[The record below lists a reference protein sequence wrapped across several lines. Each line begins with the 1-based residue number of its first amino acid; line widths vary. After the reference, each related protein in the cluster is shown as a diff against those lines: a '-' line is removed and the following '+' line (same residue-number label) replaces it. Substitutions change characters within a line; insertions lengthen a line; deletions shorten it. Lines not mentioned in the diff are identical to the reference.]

1 MMNWRSNSFGGI
13 LLELENGN
21 IAVNGGGTLADME
34 DAYIV
39 NGEVPMAMI
48 VTCEHHQRSHNVDR
62 FCLKHNVPL
71 ITTTLCAER
80 LSLEGVNVTLLT
92 VPESKLF
99 VKLGFGISLVPVRY
113 DSVESFFLTIND
125 GNEQIGIVPDGKI
138 YPDLAKYLFDCDT
151 VILGNRLNIPDN
163 APSALAR
170 RLQSVYNTQ
179 EELDEIFKNYDGK
192 FYYI

>member
-1 MMNWRSNSFGGI
+1 MEFQGNSFGGTLLI
-13 LLELENGN
+13 LECGN
-21 IAVNGGGTLADME
+21 IVINGGGTLADME
-34 DAYIV
+34 HAYILD
-39 NGEVPMAMI
+39 GKAPLAMI
-48 VTCEHHQRSHNVDR
+48 VTCEHHHRSHNADR
-62 FCLKHNVPL
+62 FCLKHNVSL

-113 DSVESFFLTIND
+113 DSVEPFFLTIND

-151 VILGNRLNIPDN
+151 VILGNRLNIPEN
-163 APSALAR
+163 APSALER
-170 RLQSVYNTQ
+170 RLKSVYNTQ
-179 EELDEIFKNYDGK
+179 SELDEIFRDYTGELV
-192 FYYI
+192 YI

>member
-1 MMNWRSNSFGGI
+1 MKWRSNSFGGI
-13 LLELENGN
+13 LLETACGN
-21 IAVNGGGTLADME
+21 IATNGGGTLADME
-34 DAYIV
+34 EAYIV
-39 NGEVPMAMI
+39 DDKVPMAMI

-113 DSVESFFLTIND
+113 DSVEPFFLTIND
-125 GNEQIGIVPDGKI
+125 GNGEIGIVPDGKI

-151 VILGNRLNIPDN
+151 VILGNRLNIPAN

-192 FYYI
+192 LYYI

>member
-1 MMNWRSNSFGGI
+1 MMKWRSNSFGGI

>member
-1 MMNWRSNSFGGI
+1 MMEFQGNSFGGTLLI
-13 LLELENGN
+13 LECGN
-21 IAVNGGGTLADME
+21 IVINGGGTLADME
-34 DAYIV
+34 HAYILD
-39 NGEVPMAMI
+39 GKAPLAMI
-48 VTCEHHQRSHNVDR
+48 VTCEHHHRSHNADR
-62 FCLKHNVPL
+62 FCLKHNVSL

-113 DSVESFFLTIND
+113 DSVEPFFLTIND

-151 VILGNRLNIPDN
+151 VILGNRLNIPEN
-163 APSALAR
+163 APSALER
-170 RLQSVYNTQ
+170 RLKSVYNTQ
-179 EELDEIFKNYDGK
+179 SELDEIFKNYDGEIV
-192 FYYI
+192 YI

>member
-1 MMNWRSNSFGGI
+1 MMKWRSNSFGGI

-34 DAYIV
+34 EAYIV
-39 NGEVPMAMI
+39 DGKAPMAMI
-48 VTCEHHQRSHNVDR
+48 VTCEHHQRSHNADR

-71 ITTTLCAER
+71 IATTLCANQ
-80 LSLEGVNVTLLT
+80 LALEGISVTLLT

-99 VKLGFGISLVPVRY
+99 VKLCFGISLTPVRY
-113 DSVESFFLTIND
+113 DSVEPFFLTIND

-163 APSALAR
+163 AQSALAR
-170 RLQSVYNTQ
+170 RLKSVYNTQ
-179 EELDEIFKNYDGK
+179 EELDEIFQNYDGEL
-192 FYYI
+192 YYI

>member
-1 MMNWRSNSFGGI
+1 MKFQSNYFGGI
-13 LLELENGN
+13 LLETACGN
-21 IAVNGGGTLADME
+21 IAVNGGGTLAEME
-34 DAYIV
+34 RAYIV
-39 NGEVPMAMI
+39 DGKVPLTMI
-48 VTCEHHQRSHNVDR
+48 VTCEHHHRSHNVDR

-80 LSLEGVNVTLLT
+80 LSLEGVNVILLT

-113 DSVESFFLTIND
+113 DSVEPFFLTIND

-151 VILGNRLNIPDN
+151 VIIYTPLDIPGNI

-170 RLQSVYNTQ
+170 RLQSVYNTWD
-179 EELDEIFKNYDGK
+179 ELDEIFKNYEGELC
-192 FYYI
+192 YI